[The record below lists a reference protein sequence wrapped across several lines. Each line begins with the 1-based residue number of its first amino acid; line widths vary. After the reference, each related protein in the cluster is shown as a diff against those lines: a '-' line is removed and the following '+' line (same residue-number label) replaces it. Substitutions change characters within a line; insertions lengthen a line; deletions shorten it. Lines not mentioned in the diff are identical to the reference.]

1 MKIRYD
7 ACYASLPAEEML
19 QILKESEEEHD
30 HEKHRDKLAKL
41 FGKRISRS
49 TYYRML
55 ARFREIKPSLIAEVE
70 AGKAPTAQAVAG
82 AGLPALTEIR
92 SKIDAMAKRLDQVS
106 RQQSFMSDDLRM
118 IKNILRKQK
127 AIS

>member
-1 MKIRYD
+1 MKIRCD
-7 ACYASLPAEEML
+7 ACYASLSAEEML
-19 QILKESEEEHD
+19 RILKESEEEHD
-30 HEKHRDKLAKL
+30 HEKHRAKLEKL

-92 SKIDAMAKRLDQVS
+92 SKVDAMAKRLDQVS
-106 RQQSFMSDDLRM
+106 RLQSLMSDDLRR
-118 IKNILRKQK
+118 IKNVLCEQEG
-127 AIS
+127 IS